1 MWRKCTGYDVL
12 EEREIPGRF
21 IPVFPVYG
29 DEIDLDGK
37 VIRSGVVRFAKD
49 PQRAYNYWL
58 TSATEEVALRPKTPF
73 IMAEGQAEDYEDQWS
88 QANNRS
94 FAYLTYK
101 PTTVDG
107 ILVPPPQRS
116 QPADI
121 PSGMLAMAM
130 HANDNIKA
138 TTGIF
143 DASLGARGNETSG
156 RAILARQREGDVANY
171 HYVDNLSRAIR
182 HAGRVIVSWIP
193 KIYDTQRVVRIM
205 GEDESLKFETVNK
218 VEMKHELDEFTQQI
232 QTIENV
238 LNDVRVGTYDV
249 TVTTGPAYSTM
260 RQEAAQAMV
269 EFGQSWPKL
278 MDIAGD
284 KVVKAMD
291 WPGAEEIAE
300 RIKKTIPPEL
310 TREKDE
316 EEEDLPP
323 QVVQQIEQAT
333 QYIEVLQRE
342 NQMLKAE
349 ATQKAED
356 RRLEKY
362 KIDVDATTKV
372 VVEEMKAQM
381 QPLQDLGGRIQQI
394 EAALGQL
401 ADALVPAPVMGTGF
415 EQGPMQ

>member
-1 MWRKCTGYDVL
+1 
-12 EEREIPGRF
+12 
-21 IPVFPVYG
+21 
-29 DEIDLDGK
+29 
-37 VIRSGVVRFAKD
+37 
-49 PQRAYNYWL
+49 
-58 TSATEEVALRPKTPF
+58 
-73 IMAEGQAEDYEDQWS
+73 
-88 QANNRS
+88 
-94 FAYLTYK
+94 
-101 PTTVDG
+101 
-107 ILVPPPQRS
+107 
-116 QPADI
+116 
-121 PSGMLAMAM
+121 
-130 HANDNIKA
+130 
-138 TTGIF
+138 
-143 DASLGARGNETSG
+143 
-156 RAILARQREGDVANY
+156 
-171 HYVDNLSRAIR
+171 
-182 HAGRVIVSWIP
+182 
-193 KIYDTQRVVRIM
+193 M

-316 EEEDLPP
+316 GEEEDLPP

-349 ATQKAED
+349 TLQKAED
-356 RRLEKY
+356 RKLEKY
-362 KIDVDATTKV
+362 KVDVDATTKV